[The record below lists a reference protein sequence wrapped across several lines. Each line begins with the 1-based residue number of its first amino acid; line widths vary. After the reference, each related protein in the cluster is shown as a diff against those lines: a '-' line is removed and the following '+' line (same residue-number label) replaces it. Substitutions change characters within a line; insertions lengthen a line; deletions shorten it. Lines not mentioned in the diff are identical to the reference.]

1 MVYVCPTC
9 QEKTGRRTVSKC
21 QKTAH
26 AQKLH
31 YPTFSFSYFLYS
43 SIFCNKPLLRLLV
56 PVFVAIRLG
65 TGTLPLRQPELHVL
79 HPRRRELHTSSLNDA
94 FWSSVVRQG
103 LTLANTVQCICNV
116 RPHAKTRRQFT
127 IFFFSFIFTSVG
139 LFLFCGQAPFFFL
152 VSFFAL

>member
-1 MVYVCPTC
+1 MYVCPTC

-43 SIFCNKPLLRLLV
+43 SIFCNNPLLRLLV

-103 LTLANTVQCICNV
+103 LPLANTVQCICNV

-127 IFFFSFIFTSVG
+127 LFFFSFILTSVG
-139 LFLFCGQAPFFFL
+139 LFLFCDQASFFFFF
-152 VSFFAL
+152 SFSEL